1 MDTASLSPTPD
12 GKGRTVTRRR
22 VFYLA
27 GFDPRGA
34 EHYHQTYVEQAA
46 RQSETEVNG
55 SGVQY
60 RVSGLT
66 PDGEH
71 VWSWKIEAVR
81 AEDASTRVET
91 LYSFL
96 AWDDIAR
103 KAVPMGWPVA
113 LGALWRL
120 WSEHLLQGGHAVSM
134 RLAPR
139 WAWSLMSLPI
149 FGFLVALLSGL
160 GAAGVA
166 AAANAFGVGL
176 VATTL
181 LSTVAALLLLWF
193 GWRLALRWNL
203 VWLTHA
209 LVGSYDWTAGRLP
222 ALDQRLEA
230 FVQRIFDDFRQSD
243 ADEVVVV
250 GHCMGSMLGAWV
262 LDRVAMLCDE
272 HGCGMQR
279 LKFLTLASPMANYAL
294 LKHDRRTAPA
304 VRSFATRPIDWLDYT
319 APGDPLCYVLVDVM
333 KELGIDASARR
344 VNFRMRSSRFDKM
357 FDAAELRKVRHD
369 PLRMHFQY
377 LLASTKPVDNDFC
390 ALTAGRR
397 SIASRIQ
404 ESMP

>member
-1 MDTASLSPTPD
+1 MDTPSQSPMSE
-12 GKGRTVTRRR
+12 GKLQALTRRR

-46 RQSETEVNG
+46 RQSETEANG

-60 RVSGLT
+60 SVSGLT
-66 PDGEH
+66 PDGDH
-71 VWSWKIEAVR
+71 VWTWKIEAVK
-81 AEDASTRVET
+81 AEDPSTRVET

-103 KAVPMGWPVA
+103 QAVPMGWRAA

-120 WSEHLLQGGHAVSM
+120 WSEHLLQGGHAASM

-149 FGFLVALLSGL
+149 FGFLVALLSAL

-166 AAANAFGVGL
+166 GTANAFGVDP
-176 VATTL
+176 VA
-181 LSTVAALLLLWF
+181 STVLSAGAALLLLWF

-209 LVGSYDWTAGRLP
+209 LAGSYDWTAGRLP

-243 ADEVVVV
+243 AEEVVIV
-250 GHCMGSMLGAWV
+250 GHCMGSMLGALV
-262 LDRVAMLCDE
+262 LDRVAMLCDA
-272 HGCGMQR
+272 HGCDVQR

-294 LKHDRRTAPA
+294 LRCDRRTASA
-304 VRSFATRPIDWLDYT
+304 VRAFATRPIDWLDYT

-333 KELGIDASARR
+333 KELGIDPSARR

-357 FDAAELRKVRHD
+357 FDAAELHKVRRD

-390 ALTAGRR
+390 ALTAGPR
-397 SIASRIQ
+397 SIASRVH
-404 ESMP
+404 ESLP